1 IVPFF
6 GDQFFWGDR
15 IHQKELGPS
24 PIPIY
29 ELNVENLSHAIK
41 FMLQPEVKSRAM
53 EVANLIENEDGIAAA
68 VDAFHRQ
75 LPDELPLPTPSHAE
89 EDNLSPIQWFF
100 NQLAKWCSVAC
111 GGV

>member
-1 IVPFF
+1 MT
-6 GDQFFWGDR
+6 
-15 IHQKELGPS
+15 K
-24 PIPIY
+24 PII
-29 ELNVENLSHAIK
+29 LTVNG
-41 FMLQPEVKSRAM
+41 FQVKSRAM
-53 EVANLIENEDGIAAA
+53 EVANLIENEDGVAAA